1 MHMYAVGIDVSKARS
16 TVAVLEPLGKTV
28 AKPFEVR
35 HTKSGM
41 NDLVNYLNTLGGEC
55 RIVLE
60 HTGRYYEPVVRWLS
74 GAGLFVSAVNPKL
87 IKDFDNNSLRRVK
100 TDKAD
105 ARKIGRFALDK
116 WHKLRQYTAM
126 DNIRTQLKIMN
137 HQMSFYQKQQTAY
150 KNNLIALMDET
161 YPGANK
167 FFTSPKRDDGSEKWV
182 DFIEKFWH
190 ADCVCNLSLKS
201 FTENYQKWCKKHGY
215 NFQPDKPAE
224 IYNASKE
231 LIPILA
237 KDDMTKLFVQQAVT
251 QLNAISKAVEEL
263 RQQMDSL
270 ASQLPEYPVVMSMFG
285 VGTTL
290 GPQLI
295 AEIGDVHKFTK
306 RSQLTAFAGVDPGV
320 NESGDYAQKS
330 VHTSKH
336 GSPYLRR
343 TLFLIMEVLIK
354 NQPEDDPVYRFM
366 AKKRDE
372 GKPYYVYMTAGA
384 NKFLRIYFG
393 KVKEYLNNLPPEE

>member
-1 MHMYAVGIDVSKARS
+1 MNAVGIDVSKGRS
-16 TVAVLEPLGKTV
+16 TIAVVKPFGEIV

-41 NDLVNYLNTLGGEC
+41 NDLVNYLNTLDGEC
-55 RIVLE
+55 RVVLE
-60 HTGRYYEPVVRWLS
+60 HTGRYYEPMVRWLS

-87 IKDFDNNSLRRVK
+87 IKNFDNNSLRRVK

-105 ARKIGRFALDK
+105 AKKIARYALDK
-116 WHKLRQYTAM
+116 WPELRQYTAM
-126 DNIRTQLKIMN
+126 DKIRTQLKLMN
-137 HQMSFYQKQQTAY
+137 RQMSFYQKQQTAY
-150 KNNLIALMDET
+150 KNNLIALVDET

-167 FFTSPKRDDGSEKWV
+167 FFTSPKRPDGSEKWI

-190 ADCVCNLSLKS
+190 VDCVCNISLSS
-201 FTENYQKWCKKHGY
+201 FTDKYQKWCKKHGY
-215 NFQPDKPAE
+215 NFQPDKPKE
-224 IYNASKE
+224 IRDASLE
-231 LIPILA
+231 LIAILP
-237 KDDMTKLFVQQAVT
+237 KDDMTKMFIHQAVG

-270 ASQLPEYPVVMSMFG
+270 ASKLPAYPVVMSMFG

-343 TLFLIMEVLIK
+343 TLFLIMNVLIQ

-393 KVKEYLNNLPPEE
+393 KVKEYLSSLPLE

>member
-1 MHMYAVGIDVSKARS
+1 MYAVGIDVSKGRS
-16 TVAVLEPLGKTV
+16 TVAVLEPLEKIV

-41 NDLVNYLNTLGGEC
+41 NNLVNYLNTLDGEC

-105 ARKIGRFALDK
+105 AKKIGRFTLDK
-116 WHKLRQYTAM
+116 WYKLRQYTAM
-126 DNIRTQLKIMN
+126 DNIRVQLKTMN
-137 HQMSFYQKQQTAY
+137 RQMSFYQKQQTAY

-167 FFTSPKRDDGSEKWV
+167 FFTSPRRADGSEKWV

-190 ADCVCNLSLKS
+190 VDCVCNISLKS
-201 FTENYQKWCKKHGY
+201 FTEKYQKWCKKRGY
-215 NFQPDKPAE
+215 IFQPDKPAE
-224 IYNASKE
+224 IYNASQE

-263 RQQMDSL
+263 RQQMNSL
-270 ASQLPEYPVVMSMFG
+270 ASKLPEYPVVMSMFG

-295 AEIGDVHKFTK
+295 AEIGDIHKFSK

-343 TLFLIMEVLIK
+343 TLFLIMEVLIQK
-354 NQPEDDPVYRFM
+354 HPEDDPVYRFM

-372 GKPYYVYMTAGA
+372 GKPYYVYLTAGA

-393 KVKEYLNNLPPEE
+393 KVKEYLSNLPLEE

>member
-1 MHMYAVGIDVSKARS
+1 MYAVGIDVSKGRS

-60 HTGRYYEPVVRWLS
+60 HTGRYYEPVLRWLS

-126 DNIRTQLKIMN
+126 DNIRTQLKTMN
-137 HQMSFYQKQQTAY
+137 RQMSFYQKQQTAY

-167 FFTSPKRDDGSEKWV
+167 FFTSPKRPDGSEKWV

-190 ADCVCNLSLKS
+190 VDYVCNISLKS
-201 FTENYQKWCKKHGY
+201 FTEKYQKWCKKHGY

-320 NESGDYAQKS
+320 NEFGDYAQKS

>member
-1 MHMYAVGIDVSKARS
+1 MNAVGIDVSKGRS
-16 TVAVLEPLGKTV
+16 TIAVVKPFGEIV

-41 NDLVNYLNTLGGEC
+41 NDLVNYLNTLEGEC
-55 RIVLE
+55 RVVLE
-60 HTGRYYEPVVRWLS
+60 HTGRYYEPMVRWLS

-87 IKDFDNNSLRRVK
+87 IKNFDNNSLRRVK

-105 ARKIGRFALDK
+105 AKKIARYALDK
-116 WHKLRQYTAM
+116 WPELRQYTAM
-126 DNIRTQLKIMN
+126 DKIRTQLKLMN
-137 HQMSFYQKQQTAY
+137 RQMSFYQKQQTAY
-150 KNNLIALMDET
+150 KNNLIALVDET

-167 FFTSPKRDDGSEKWV
+167 FFTSPKRPDGSEKWI

-190 ADCVCNLSLKS
+190 VDCVCNISLSS
-201 FTENYQKWCKKHGY
+201 FTDKYQKWCKKHGY
-215 NFQPDKPAE
+215 NFQPDKPKE
-224 IYNASKE
+224 IRDASLE
-231 LIPILA
+231 LIAILP
-237 KDDMTKLFVQQAVT
+237 KDDMTKMFIHQAVG

-270 ASQLPEYPVVMSMFG
+270 ASKLPEYPVVMSMFG

-343 TLFLIMEVLIK
+343 TLFLIMNVLIQ

-393 KVKEYLNNLPPEE
+393 KVKEYLSSLPLE

>member
-1 MHMYAVGIDVSKARS
+1 MYAVGIDVSKGRS

-41 NDLVNYLNTLGGEC
+41 NDLVNYLNTLDGEC

-60 HTGRYYEPVVRWLS
+60 HTGRYYEPMVRWLS

-105 ARKIGRFALDK
+105 AKKIGRFALDK
-116 WHKLRQYTAM
+116 WYTLRQYTAM

-137 HQMSFYQKQQTAY
+137 RQMGFYQKQQTAY

-167 FFTSPKRDDGSEKWV
+167 FFPSPKRTDGSEKWV

-190 ADCVCNLSLKS
+190 VDCVCTLSLTS
-201 FTENYQKWCKKHGY
+201 FTEKYQKWCQKHGY
-215 NFQPDKPAE
+215 NFQPDKPDE
-224 IYNASKE
+224 IYNASQE

-237 KDDMTKLFVQQAVT
+237 KDDVTKMFVQQAVM

-263 RQQMDSL
+263 RQQMNNL
-270 ASQLPEYPVVMSMFG
+270 ASLLPEYPVVMSMFG

-343 TLFLIMEVLIK
+343 TLFLIMEVLIQ

-393 KVKEYLNNLPPEE
+393 KVKEYLTKLPSEE

>member
-1 MHMYAVGIDVSKARS
+1 MNAVGIDVSKGRS
-16 TVAVLEPLGKTV
+16 TIAVVKPFGEIV

-41 NDLVNYLNTLGGEC
+41 NDLVNYLNTLDGEC
-55 RIVLE
+55 RVVLE
-60 HTGRYYEPVVRWLS
+60 HTGRYYEPMVRWLS

-87 IKDFDNNSLRRVK
+87 IKNFDNNSLRRVK

-105 ARKIGRFALDK
+105 AKKIARYALDK
-116 WHKLRQYTAM
+116 WPELRQYTAM
-126 DNIRTQLKIMN
+126 DKIRTQLKLMN
-137 HQMSFYQKQQTAY
+137 RQMSFYQKQQTAY
-150 KNNLIALMDET
+150 KNNLIALVDET

-167 FFTSPKRDDGSEKWV
+167 FFTSPKRPDGSEKWI

-190 ADCVCNLSLKS
+190 VDCVCNISLSS
-201 FTENYQKWCKKHGY
+201 FTDKYQKWCKKHGY
-215 NFQPDKPAE
+215 NFQPDKPKE
-224 IYNASKE
+224 IRDASLE
-231 LIPILA
+231 LIAILP
-237 KDDMTKLFVQQAVT
+237 KDDMTKMFIHQAVG
-251 QLNAISKAVEEL
+251 QLNATSKAVEEL

-270 ASQLPEYPVVMSMFG
+270 ASKLPEYPVVMSMFG

-343 TLFLIMEVLIK
+343 TLFLIMNVLIQ

-393 KVKEYLNNLPPEE
+393 KVKEYLSSLPLE

>member
-1 MHMYAVGIDVSKARS
+1 MQYQPVFLYG
-16 TVAVLEPLGKTV
+16 LE
-28 AKPFEVR
+28 
-35 HTKSGM
+35 
-41 NDLVNYLNTLGGEC
+41 
-55 RIVLE
+55 
-60 HTGRYYEPVVRWLS
+60 
-74 GAGLFVSAVNPKL
+74 
-87 IKDFDNNSLRRVK
+87 
-100 TDKAD
+100 
-105 ARKIGRFALDK
+105 
-116 WHKLRQYTAM
+116 
-126 DNIRTQLKIMN
+126 
-137 HQMSFYQKQQTAY
+137 
-150 KNNLIALMDET
+150 LIA
-161 YPGANK
+161 
-167 FFTSPKRDDGSEKWV
+167 
-182 DFIEKFWH
+182 
-190 ADCVCNLSLKS
+190 
-201 FTENYQKWCKKHGY
+201 
-215 NFQPDKPAE
+215 
-224 IYNASKE
+224 
-231 LIPILA
+231 ILP
-237 KDDMTKLFVQQAVT
+237 KDDMTKMFIHQAVG
-251 QLNAISKAVEEL
+251 QLNAISKAVEKL

-270 ASQLPEYPVVMSMFG
+270 ASKLPEYPVVMSMFG

-343 TLFLIMEVLIK
+343 TLFLIMNVLIQ

-393 KVKEYLNNLPPEE
+393 KVKEYLSSLPLE

>member
-1 MHMYAVGIDVSKARS
+1 MYAVGIDVSKARS

-137 HQMSFYQKQQTAY
+137 HQMSFYKKQQTAY
-150 KNNLIALMDET
+150 QNNLIALMDET

-167 FFTSPKRDDGSEKWV
+167 FFTSPKRADGSEKWV

-201 FTENYQKWCKKHGY
+201 FTEKYQKWCKKHGY
-215 NFQPDKPAE
+215 NFQSDKPAE

>member
-1 MHMYAVGIDVSKARS
+1 MYAVGIDVSKARS

-35 HTKSGM
+35 HTKSSM

-60 HTGRYYEPVVRWLS
+60 HTGRYYEPLVRWLS

-167 FFTSPKRDDGSEKWV
+167 FFTSPKRADGSEKWV

-201 FTENYQKWCKKHGY
+201 FTEKYQKWCKKHGY

-270 ASQLPEYPVVMSMFG
+270 ALQLPEYPVVMSMFG

>member
-1 MHMYAVGIDVSKARS
+1 MYAVGIDVSKGRS

-41 NDLVNYLNTLGGEC
+41 NDLVNYLNTLDGEC
-55 RIVLE
+55 RVVLE

-116 WHKLRQYTAM
+116 WYKLRQYTAM

-137 HQMSFYQKQQTAY
+137 RQMSFYQKQQTAY
-150 KNNLIALMDET
+150 KNNLIALVDET

-167 FFTSPKRDDGSEKWV
+167 FFTSPKRPNGSEKWV

-190 ADCVCNLSLKS
+190 MDCVCNISLNV
-201 FTENYQKWCKKHGY
+201 FTEKYQKWCKKHGY
-215 NFQPDKPAE
+215 IFQPDKPAE

-251 QLNAISKAVEEL
+251 QLNAISKSVEEL

-285 VGTTL
+285 VGKTL

-295 AEIGDVHKFTK
+295 AEIGDVHKFSK

-343 TLFLIMEVLIK
+343 TLFLIMDVLIQ
-354 NQPEDDPVYRFM
+354 NQPADDPVYRFM

-393 KVKEYLNNLPPEE
+393 KVKEYLSHLPSEE

>member
-1 MHMYAVGIDVSKARS
+1 MYAVGFDVSKGRS
-16 TVAVLEPLGKTV
+16 TVAVLEPPGKTV

-41 NDLVNYLNTLGGEC
+41 NDLVNYLNTLDGEC

-105 ARKIGRFALDK
+105 AKKIGRFTLDK
-116 WHKLRQYTAM
+116 WYKLRQYTAM
-126 DNIRTQLKIMN
+126 DNIRVQLKTMN
-137 HQMSFYQKQQTAY
+137 RQMSFYQKQQTAY

-167 FFTSPKRDDGSEKWV
+167 FFTSPRRADGSEKWV

-190 ADCVCNLSLKS
+190 VDCVCNISLKS
-201 FTENYQKWCKKHGY
+201 FTEKYQKWCKKRGY
-215 NFQPDKPAE
+215 IFQPDKPAE
-224 IYNASKE
+224 IYNASQE

-263 RQQMDSL
+263 RQQMNSL
-270 ASQLPEYPVVMSMFG
+270 ASKLPEYPVVMSMFG

-295 AEIGDVHKFTK
+295 AEIGDIHKFSK

-336 GSPYLRR
+336 GSPYLRK
-343 TLFLIMEVLIK
+343 TLFLIMEVLIQK
-354 NQPEDDPVYRFM
+354 HPEDDSVYRFM

-393 KVKEYLNNLPPEE
+393 KVKEYLSNLPLEE

>member
-1 MHMYAVGIDVSKARS
+1 MYAVGIDVSKGRS

-41 NDLVNYLNTLGGEC
+41 NDLVNYLNTLDGEC

-60 HTGRYYEPVVRWLS
+60 HTGRYYEPMVRWLS

-87 IKDFDNNSLRRVK
+87 IKNFDNNSLRRVK

-105 ARKIGRFALDK
+105 AKKIGRFALDK
-116 WHKLRQYTAM
+116 WYMLRQYTAM
-126 DNIRTQLKIMN
+126 DNIRAQLKIMN
-137 HQMSFYQKQQTAY
+137 RQMSFYQKQQTAY

-167 FFTSPKRDDGSEKWV
+167 FFTSPKRPDGSEKWV

-190 ADCVCNLSLKS
+190 VDCVCNISLKS
-201 FTENYQKWCKKHGY
+201 FTEKYQKWCKKRGY
-215 NFQPDKPAE
+215 IFQPDKPAE
-224 IYNASKE
+224 IYNASQE

-263 RQQMDSL
+263 RQQMNSL
-270 ASQLPEYPVVMSMFG
+270 ASKLPEYPVVMSMFG

-295 AEIGDVHKFTK
+295 AEIGDIHKFSK

-336 GSPYLRR
+336 GSPYLIR
-343 TLFLIMEVLIK
+343 TLFLIMEVLIQK
-354 NQPEDDPVYRFM
+354 HPEDDPVYRFM

-393 KVKEYLNNLPPEE
+393 KVKEYLSNLPLEE

>member
-1 MHMYAVGIDVSKARS
+1 MYAVGIDVSKCRS

-167 FFTSPKRDDGSEKWV
+167 FFTSPKRADGSEKWV

-201 FTENYQKWCKKHGY
+201 FTEKYQKWCKKHGY
-215 NFQPDKPAE
+215 NCQPDKPAE

>member
-1 MHMYAVGIDVSKARS
+1 
-16 TVAVLEPLGKTV
+16 
-28 AKPFEVR
+28 
-35 HTKSGM
+35 
-41 NDLVNYLNTLGGEC
+41 
-55 RIVLE
+55 
-60 HTGRYYEPVVRWLS
+60 
-74 GAGLFVSAVNPKL
+74 LFVSAVNPKL

-105 ARKIGRFALDK
+105 AKKIGRFALDK
-116 WHKLRQYTAM
+116 WYMLRQYTAM
-126 DNIRTQLKIMN
+126 DNIRTQLKTMN
-137 HQMSFYQKQQTAY
+137 RQMSFYQKQQTAY

-161 YPGANK
+161 YPGVNK
-167 FFTSPKRDDGSEKWV
+167 FFTSPRRADGSEKWV

-190 ADCVCNLSLKS
+190 VDCVCNISLNS
-201 FTENYQKWCKKHGY
+201 FTEKYQKWCKKHGY

-285 VGTTL
+285 VGKTL

-295 AEIGDVHKFTK
+295 AEIGDVYKFTK

-336 GSPYLRR
+336 GSPYLRK
-343 TLFLIMEVLIK
+343 TLFLIMEVLIQ

-384 NKFLRIYFG
+384 NKFLRIYL
-393 KVKEYLNNLPPEE
+393 VKSRNT

>member
-1 MHMYAVGIDVSKARS
+1 MNAVGIDVSKGRS
-16 TVAVLEPLGKTV
+16 TIAVVKPFGETV

-41 NDLVNYLNTLGGEC
+41 NDLVNYLNTLDGEC
-55 RIVLE
+55 RVVLE
-60 HTGRYYEPVVRWLS
+60 HTGRYYEPMVRWLS

-87 IKDFDNNSLRRVK
+87 IKNFDNNSLRRVK

-105 ARKIGRFALDK
+105 AKKIARYALDK
-116 WHKLRQYTAM
+116 WPELRQYTAM
-126 DNIRTQLKIMN
+126 DNIRTQLKTMN
-137 HQMSFYQKQQTAY
+137 RQMNFYQKQQTAY

-167 FFTSPKRDDGSEKWV
+167 FFTSPKRPDGSEKWV

-190 ADCVCNLSLKS
+190 VDCVCNISLKS
-201 FTENYQKWCKKHGY
+201 FTEKYQKWCKKHGY
-215 NFQPDKPAE
+215 IFQPNKPVE

-330 VHTSKH
+330 VHTTKH
-336 GSPYLRR
+336 GSPYLRK
-343 TLFLIMEVLIK
+343 TLFLIMNVLIK

-393 KVKEYLNNLPPEE
+393 KVKEYLSNLPLE

>member
-1 MHMYAVGIDVSKARS
+1 MYAVGIDVSKGRS

-41 NDLVNYLNTLGGEC
+41 NDLVNYLNTLDGEC

-60 HTGRYYEPVVRWLS
+60 HTGRYYEPMIRWLS
-74 GAGLFVSAVNPKL
+74 SAGLFVSAVNPKI

-105 ARKIGRFALDK
+105 AKKIGRFALDK
-116 WHKLRQYTAM
+116 WYKLRQYTAM

-137 HQMSFYQKQQTAY
+137 RQMSFYQKQQTAY

-167 FFTSPKRDDGSEKWV
+167 FFTSPKRPDGSEKWV

-190 ADCVCNLSLKS
+190 VDCVCTLSLTS
-201 FTENYQKWCKKHGY
+201 FTEKYQKWCKKHGY

-224 IYNASKE
+224 IYNASQE
-231 LIPILA
+231 LVPILA

-270 ASQLPEYPVVMSMFG
+270 ASKLPEYPVVMSMFG
-285 VGTTL
+285 VGPTL

-320 NESGDYAQKS
+320 NESGDYSQKS

-336 GSPYLRR
+336 GSPYLRK
-343 TLFLIMEVLIK
+343 TLFLIMDVLIQK
-354 NQPEDDPVYRFM
+354 QPKDDPVYRFM

-393 KVKEYLNNLPPEE
+393 KIKEYLSNLPSEE

>member
-1 MHMYAVGIDVSKARS
+1 MNAVGIDVSKGRS
-16 TVAVLEPLGKTV
+16 TIAVVKPFGEIV

-41 NDLVNYLNTLGGEC
+41 NDLVNYLNTLDGEC
-55 RIVLE
+55 RVVLE
-60 HTGRYYEPVVRWLS
+60 HTGRYYEPMVRWLS

-87 IKDFDNNSLRRVK
+87 IKNFDNNSLRRVK

-105 ARKIGRFALDK
+105 AKKIARYALDK
-116 WHKLRQYTAM
+116 WPELRQYTAM
-126 DNIRTQLKIMN
+126 DKIRTQLKLMN
-137 HQMSFYQKQQTAY
+137 RQMSFYQKQQTAY
-150 KNNLIALMDET
+150 KNNLIALVDET

-167 FFTSPKRDDGSEKWV
+167 FFTSPKRPDGSEKWI

-190 ADCVCNLSLKS
+190 VDCVCNISLSS
-201 FTENYQKWCKKHGY
+201 FTDKYQKWCKKHGY
-215 NFQPDKPAE
+215 NFQPDKPKE
-224 IYNASKE
+224 IRDASLE
-231 LIPILA
+231 LIAILP
-237 KDDMTKLFVQQAVT
+237 KDDMTKMFIHQAVG

-270 ASQLPEYPVVMSMFG
+270 ASKLPEYPVVMSMFG

-330 VHTSKH
+330 VHTTKH
-336 GSPYLRR
+336 GSPYLRK
-343 TLFLIMEVLIK
+343 TLFLIMDVLIK
-354 NQPEDDPVYRFM
+354 LQPEDDPVYRFM
-366 AKKRDE
+366 VKKRDE

-393 KVKEYLNNLPPEE
+393 KVKEYLSSLPLE

>member
-1 MHMYAVGIDVSKARS
+1 MNAVGIDVSKGRS
-16 TVAVLEPLGKTV
+16 TIAVVKPFGEIV

-41 NDLVNYLNTLGGEC
+41 NDLVNYLNTLDGEC
-55 RIVLE
+55 RVVLE
-60 HTGRYYEPVVRWLS
+60 HTGRYYEPMVRWLS

-87 IKDFDNNSLRRVK
+87 IKNFDNNSLRRVK

-105 ARKIGRFALDK
+105 AKKIARYALDK
-116 WHKLRQYTAM
+116 WPELRQYTAM
-126 DNIRTQLKIMN
+126 DKIRTQLKLMN
-137 HQMSFYQKQQTAY
+137 RQMSFYQKQQTAY
-150 KNNLIALMDET
+150 KNNLIALVDET

-167 FFTSPKRDDGSEKWV
+167 FFTSPKRPDGSEKWI

-190 ADCVCNLSLKS
+190 VDCVCNISLSS
-201 FTENYQKWCKKHGY
+201 FTDKYQKWCKKHGY
-215 NFQPDKPAE
+215 NFQPDKPKE
-224 IYNASKE
+224 IRDASLE
-231 LIPILA
+231 LIAILP
-237 KDDMTKLFVQQAVT
+237 KDDMTKMFIHQAVG

-270 ASQLPEYPVVMSMFG
+270 ASKLPEYPVVMSMFG

-343 TLFLIMEVLIK
+343 TLFLIMNVLIQ

-393 KVKEYLNNLPPEE
+393 KVKEYLSSLPLE